1 MVTGK
6 RCSARARRRK
16 IRRRI
21 RRASLVLVL
30 LVAGSLFGTAHGTRS
45 IAAVMGTLTSRPAA
59 RSDLSPLLAN
69 LERRA
74 VAVES
79 EADALRTYHASEL
92 EPLIAALDTRM
103 AVDRSQLSR
112 IAIALIREGR
122 ANGIDPRLLVAVLLV
137 ENPWLDLDA
146 RSSVGAVGLMQVMP
160 FHAGN
165 WGCAGEDLTDPD
177 QNICH
182 GARILA
188 DALQRSRGDL
198 AEALL
203 RYNGCVRG
211 TNTPDCH
218 DYPQWVYQRA
228 GADWMTE
235 IGRQLGDDRTAAQV
249 VAASPM

>member
-1 MVTGK
+1 M
-6 RCSARARRRK
+6 
-16 IRRRI
+16 I

-30 LVAGSLFGTAHGTRS
+30 LVAGSFFGTAHGTRG
-45 IAAVMGTLTSRPAA
+45 IAAVMGTLTSQPTT
-59 RSDLSPLLAN
+59 RSDLAPLLGN

-74 VAVES
+74 GAVES
-79 EADALRTYHASEL
+79 EAQALRTYHAAEL
-92 EPLIAALDTRM
+92 APLIEALDTRM

-122 ANGIDPRLLVAVLLV
+122 ANSIDPRLLVAILLV

-165 WGCAGEDLTDPD
+165 WGCSGADLTDPD
-177 QNICH
+177 HNICH
-182 GARILA
+182 GTRILA

-203 RYNGCVRG
+203 RYNGCVYG

-218 DYPQWVYQRA
+218 DYPQWVYRRA
-228 GADWMTE
+228 GADWMAE
-235 IGRQLGDDRTAAQV
+235 IGRQFSAARP
-249 VAASPM
+249 AAELAAAPM